1 MKPGRR
7 ELLLIAIA
15 KAHRWVKE
23 VEDGHSFAEIARREG
38 KAERHIRHLAPLAF
52 ASPRI
57 IAAIM
62 DGTAPAGLTV
72 TALARL
78 PYSWAEQEKQ
88 ISIQQ
93 RAPLNGTAPGSA
105 GQAG

>member
-15 KAHRWVKE
+15 KVHRWVKE

-62 DGTAPAGLTV
+62 DGAAPAGLTV

-93 RAPLNGTAPGSA
+93 SAPGSA